1 MNHVN
6 YKYLRSKTHKVSE
19 FSEIDRKRPSDAF
32 LLYNGSYEEYE
43 DAADYLP
50 YGSAVMKAVRI
61 A

>member
-6 YKYLRSKTHKVSE
+6 HKYLRSKTHKVSE
-19 FSEIDRKRPSDAF
+19 FSEKVHRRPSDAF

-50 YGSAVMKAVRI
+50 YGHGGTKAVRI